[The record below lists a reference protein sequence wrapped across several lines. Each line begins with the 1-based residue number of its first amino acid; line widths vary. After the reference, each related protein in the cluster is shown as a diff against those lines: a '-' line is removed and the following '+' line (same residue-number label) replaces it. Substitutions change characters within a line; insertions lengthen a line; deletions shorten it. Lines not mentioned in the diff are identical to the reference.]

1 MTAYTNE
8 HVPGEQHEEQPG
20 RGAGRERHAYD
31 KDEQR
36 AGRGTGDHERFVA
49 GDVREQLG
57 QRLQQALNEFVD
69 SPRAAVEE
77 ADRILED
84 AVTRLTEALS
94 HRRGDLRASWD
105 GSAGPGSAG
114 SDPVAPGSA
123 VPGSG
128 PAARNGAAG
137 ATDSA
142 GATGGG
148 LRDGLGARNRHHDGD
163 TATMA
168 PVTDG
173 PGATGTSPTPGG
185 SARRTAA
192 EGVTGGPGAAGGA
205 SDTERLRL
213 ALREYRETTERL
225 LGL

>member
-8 HVPGEQHEEQPG
+8 HVPGEQYEEQPG
-20 RGAGRERHAYD
+20 RGVGRERPAYG
-31 KDEQR
+31 ENER
-36 AGRGTGDHERFVA
+36 HNGRGAGEHERFVA
-49 GDVREQLG
+49 GDVRQQLG

-84 AVTRLTEALS
+84 AVARLTEALS

-105 GSAGPGSAG
+105 GSAAPGSAG
-114 SDPVAPGSA
+114 TDSVAPGSA

-128 PAARNGAAG
+128 PAAGRDGAAG
-137 ATDSA
+137 AK
-142 GATGGG
+142 GGG
-148 LRDGLGARNRHHDGD
+148 LRDGLGARDRHHDGD

-173 PGATGTSPTPGG
+173 PGATGTSPAPGG
-185 SARRTAA
+185 SARRTPA
-192 EGVTGGPGAAGGA
+192 EGATGGPGVAGGA